1 MGVFHG
7 ENRRM
12 LHLLLYHFP
21 FAFATVLGQ
30 YYKKK
35 AQVVSHLCF
44 VLGSYKMTVKY
55 ESN

>member
-44 VLGSYKMTVKY
+44 VLDSYKMTVKY